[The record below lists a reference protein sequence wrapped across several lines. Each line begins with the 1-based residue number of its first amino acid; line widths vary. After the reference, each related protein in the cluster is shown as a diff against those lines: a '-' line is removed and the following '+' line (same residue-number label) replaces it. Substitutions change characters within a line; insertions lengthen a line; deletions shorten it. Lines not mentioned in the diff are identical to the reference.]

1 MKIDSRAVIAEGA
14 KIGANVEIG
23 PYAVIDADVTIG
35 DGCKIGPH
43 AYITGITTLGEGT
56 QVHAGAVIGDAPQD
70 VHYNDEP
77 SYVDIGKNCVIREY
91 VTVHRG
97 TEEGSHTVVG
107 NNVMLMAFSAT
118 AIGAVSVYK
127 KKRQEN

>member
-14 KIGANVEIG
+14 KLGKDVEIG

-77 SYVDIGKNCVIREY
+77 SYVDIGKNCVIRIFLY
-91 VTVHRG
+91 VIYLFHSSNSYR
-97 TEEGSHTVVG
+97 
-107 NNVMLMAFSAT
+107 
-118 AIGAVSVYK
+118 I
-127 KKRQEN
+127 Q